1 MNDERLEQLLQ
12 RVDRAAG
19 GPAPPAGDLPR
30 GVRSAAGRRR
40 TRRLGSAAAGVVLLA
55 GACVLWWSL
64 AQPPA
69 APGPANGRAM
79 QDLAAMEARIERLL
93 TEVDDRIAHIRKLMA
108 EEQEQRRQLS
118 AMRVPT
124 EVENQVER
132 AAFITVHYADRLYR
146 ELGQTQSAVESYRR
160 TIELFPRTRSANV
173 ARRRLAEIERTR
185 QPQGER
191 L

>member
-1 MNDERLEQLLQ
+1 MNDQRLEQLLQ

-19 GPAPPAGDLPR
+19 GPAPPAGDLAWR
-30 GVRSAAGRRR
+30 VRTASRRR
-40 TRRLGSAAAGVVLLA
+40 RNRRLGSAAAGVVLLA
-55 GACVLWWSL
+55 GACVLWWSSVRPAQQDNDL
-64 AQPPA
+64 A
-69 APGPANGRAM
+69 M
-79 QDLAAMEARIERLL
+79 HDLAAMEARVERLL
-93 TEVDDRIAHIRKLMA
+93 TEVDGRIAHIRRMMA
-108 EEQEQRRQLS
+108 EEQEQRRQLA

-146 ELGQTQSAVESYRR
+146 ELGQTRSAIESYRR
-160 TIELFPRTRSANV
+160 TIELFPQTRSANV
-173 ARRRLAEIERTR
+173 ARRRLAEFQKTT

>member
-1 MNDERLEQLLQ
+1 MSDQRLERLLQ

-19 GPAPPAGDLPR
+19 GPAPLAGDLAWR
-30 GVRSAAGRRR
+30 VRTAARRR
-40 TRRLGSAAAGVVLLA
+40 RNRRLGSAAAGVVFLA
-55 GACVLWWSL
+55 GACVLSWSSARPAQQDNDL
-64 AQPPA
+64 AM
-69 APGPANGRAM
+69 R
-79 QDLAAMEARIERLL
+79 DLAAMEARIERLL
-93 TEVDDRIAHIRKLMA
+93 TEVDGRIAHMRKLMA
-108 EEQEQRRQLS
+108 EEKEQRRQLA

-146 ELGQTQSAVESYRR
+146 ELGQTRSAVESYRQ
-160 TIELFPRTRSANV
+160 TIEQFPQTQSANV
-173 ARRRLAEIERTR
+173 ARRRLAEIRNTT